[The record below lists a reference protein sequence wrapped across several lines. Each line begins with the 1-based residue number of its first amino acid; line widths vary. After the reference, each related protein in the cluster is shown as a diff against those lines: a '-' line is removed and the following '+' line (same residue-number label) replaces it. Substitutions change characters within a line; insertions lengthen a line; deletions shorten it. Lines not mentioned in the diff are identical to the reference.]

1 MGNSLTLTGVLIG
14 RDVKAPCRVKVHV
27 KTASYFVNSPFTN
40 CVIKEDPSDFPDGLY
55 EVRFL
60 NQAASLRH
68 EHGQWTE
75 GIPWETAT

>member
-1 MGNSLTLTGVLIG
+1 MENSLTLTGVMIG
-14 RDVKAPCRVKVHV
+14 KDVKAPCRMKVHV
-27 KTASYFVNSPFTN
+27 KTAPYFVGSPFTN
-40 CVIKEDPSDFPDGLY
+40 CAIEEDPFPFPDGPY